1 MGNRIYSHFQMQ
13 KRSFRDGD
21 SSKVKETV
29 NGENR
34 IPVPSLQSPREA
46 DNPKH
51 SILPSLQ

>member
-1 MGNRIYSHFQMQ
+1 MQ
-13 KRSFRDGD
+13 KRSLRDGD

-34 IPVPSLQSPREA
+34 IPVPSLQSLREA